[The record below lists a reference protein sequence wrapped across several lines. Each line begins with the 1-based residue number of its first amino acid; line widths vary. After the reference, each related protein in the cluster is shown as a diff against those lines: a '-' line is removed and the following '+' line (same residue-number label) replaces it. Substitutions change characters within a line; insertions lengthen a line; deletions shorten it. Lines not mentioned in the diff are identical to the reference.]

1 MYTHSHQTRVR
12 YGETDQMGYC
22 YYGNYAQFF
31 EIGRVECLRSLNLSY
46 KAIEK
51 EGFLLPVINLNINY
65 IKPSFY
71 DDLLTIKTTI
81 SKLPSVRI
89 KFNYEIFNEK
99 KELIT
104 KGETTLVFLS
114 KETMKPTQ
122 CPENLLIKLR
132 PFFV

>member
-1 MYTHSHQTRVR
+1 MYSHTQQTRVR

-31 EIGRVECLRSLNLSY
+31 ELGRVENLRSLNMSY
-46 KAIEK
+46 KDIEE

-81 SKLPSVRI
+81 SKMPSVKI
-89 KFNYEIFNEK
+89 EFNYEIFNEK

-104 KGETTLVFLS
+104 KGQTTLVFLS
-114 KETMKPTQ
+114 KETMKPTK
-122 CPENLLIKLR
+122 CPENLLQRLK
-132 PFFV
+132 PYF